1 MSALTDQY
9 RLLYERGRVME
20 HIRQYLLSFTA
31 AAVICSLIISLTGE
45 KSTYASIIKMLCGLF
60 MAVTM
65 ISPLIQMEWSDFSF
79 YYGSIITD
87 ADAAVANGEQMANE
101 AAAGII
107 KQKTQTYIL
116 DKALSMGLD
125 IDVEVLL
132 ADPDTLYPYKVLLQG
147 DASPYARQKL
157 KEMIANDLG
166 IPEENQI
173 WI

>member
-1 MSALTDQY
+1 MPAFVDQY
-9 RLLYERGRVME
+9 RLFYERGRVME

-31 AAVICSLIISLTGE
+31 AAVICSLITSLTG
-45 KSTYASIIKMLCGLF
+45 KKGTYASVIKMLCGLF

-65 ISPLIQMEWSDFSF
+65 ISPLIHMEWSDFSF

-87 ADAAVANGEQMANE
+87 ADLAAANGEQMADE
-101 AAAGII
+101 AVAGII
-107 KQKTQTYIL
+107 KRKTQTYIL

-132 ADPDTLYPYKVLLQG
+132 ADSDTLYPYKVLLQG
-147 DASPYARQKL
+147 AASPYARQKL
-157 KEMIANDLG
+157 KEMITSDLG

-173 WI
+173 WT